1 MENYDSFS
9 YYFIFITSFFGIS
22 FYLFSFLFLVLM
34 FKKKNLILNSNFTC
48 FLIHCIT
55 NLFDIIIEKNLYDDI
70 DKTKQN
76 QTPNFNDIT
85 NMNFNY
91 QERYKSPEIILY
103 FLYLIQYFFI
113 VKQVNKYSS
122 GDKIFDSDIDFS
134 FTYLWI
140 FHIFYVFIIFPYHIL
155 TSEIEGPLKYIKIIF
170 LLAFIISFY
179 IVMDSR
185 IKDLMEYFLEKM
197 DSQDSDLT
205 IHVPTMR
212 PIHLHEIYKKLHN
225 LIFINFVIFIMSSTL
240 KLMLGVV
247 DKNSLLEIIMKDSI
261 VVLDDLIFF
270 VMFYFLSFVLYLLNK
285 EYEPETKRVS
295 NNDIVDL
302 EEKEE
307 EDEEENDEEED
318 EKDNEFENKNSDDFE
333 EEEDKE
339 TEETERKNVSYET
352 DKININKE
360 QNVEMIDVK
369 NKKKKKPKLNK
380 NFEKDEIDIFN

>member
-1 MENYDSFS
+1 
-9 YYFIFITSFFGIS
+9 
-22 FYLFSFLFLVLM
+22 
-34 FKKKNLILNSNFTC
+34 
-48 FLIHCIT
+48 
-55 NLFDIIIEKNLYDDI
+55 
-70 DKTKQN
+70 
-76 QTPNFNDIT
+76 
-85 NMNFNY
+85 
-91 QERYKSPEIILY
+91 
-103 FLYLIQYFFI
+103 
-113 VKQVNKYSS
+113 
-122 GDKIFDSDIDFS
+122 
-134 FTYLWI
+134 
-140 FHIFYVFIIFPYHIL
+140 
-155 TSEIEGPLKYIKIIF
+155 
-170 LLAFIISFY
+170 
-179 IVMDSR
+179 
-185 IKDLMEYFLEKM
+185 MEYFLEKI

-205 IHVPTMR
+205 IHIPTMR
-212 PIHLHEIYKKLHN
+212 PIHLHETYKQLHN

-380 NFEKDEIDIFN
+380 NFEKEEIDIFN